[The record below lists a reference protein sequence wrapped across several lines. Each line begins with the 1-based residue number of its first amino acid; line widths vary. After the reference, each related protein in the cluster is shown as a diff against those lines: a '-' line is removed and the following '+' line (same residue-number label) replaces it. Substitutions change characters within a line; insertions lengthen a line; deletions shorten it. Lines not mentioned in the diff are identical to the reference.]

1 MIIITTT
8 RLLEALKRFLS
19 DFLDFSNLFRLLILW
34 QVIPIFIME
43 LSSIELRYL
52 VDEIRNRVIDASSG
66 YYVSSINAITK
77 NSLFLRLHH
86 PLQEDVMLVLSTRGI
101 WITRLKFKPVEE
113 DNSIESIAQKE
124 LERAK
129 LESIEQVGSERI
141 VSLKFR
147 HPDGKIR
154 IVIGEFFGD
163 GNLVICNEGMQI
175 IAILNPI
182 RVRHR
187 TLSVGLRYV
196 YPPARGVDVFNIS
209 LEQIL
214 SLRDGASNLDV
225 LRWIGRNISM
235 PKKFVEEVIT
245 RAGIKVDKNAGDLAD
260 DEVIKIYNTVKEI
273 VNDVSTGGSKH
284 EPIVV
289 LINDKP
295 QEALP
300 IITREASA
308 TGAKMTNNNNKI
320 KKVASYMDAV
330 DEVLSSEI
338 MDIGRSSRTVELD
351 RQIAVLEH
359 DLEEQNKA
367 KETVLQKAAAIRKLA
382 GELMGLSYRENEDI
396 SDVLAANSAS
406 LVTEKGITYI
416 EVSGEQ
422 VKVEQ
427 NLAKTSSMLFVRA
440 KDMERGNVSIE
451 QARTKIIAQ
460 IEKLKNE
467 TAAIHKRVIVKEQ
480 TSREW
485 YERYR
490 WFITTDGFLVIGG
503 RDASSNSALI
513 RKHLTEHDIVFHAE
527 VHGSPFFIIKN
538 AAALATTEEGAI
550 DSSLHQVAKATIS
563 FSRAWKDGLSS
574 ADAYWVL
581 PQQVKKGAP
590 TGQFLPKGSFVI
602 EGKRN
607 YLKGVELRLAIGMMY
622 LNNRETLFCG
632 PEEAIK
638 KYSTFYGVLLQG
650 GMDPMNAAK
659 KVKSEFVK
667 IANENTKIAESIKH
681 MSLDEFVRA
690 LPAGQSRLSFTAKG
704 QQQDTQE
711 AVPTPSVAIEANDR
725 KQQP

>member
-1 MIIITTT
+1 
-8 RLLEALKRFLS
+8 
-19 DFLDFSNLFRLLILW
+19 
-34 QVIPIFIME
+34 ME

-52 VDEIRNRVIDASSG
+52 INEIRSRVISSSSG

-77 NSLFLRLHH
+77 SSLFFRLHH
-86 PLQEDVMLVLSTRGI
+86 PVQEDIMFVLSTRGI

-113 DNSIESIAQKE
+113 NNSLESIAQKE

-129 LESIEQVGSERI
+129 LELIEQVESERI
-141 VSLKFR
+141 ILLRFR
-147 HPDGKIR
+147 HPDGKVR
-154 IVIGEFFGD
+154 IVVGEFFGD
-163 GNLVICNEGMQI
+163 GNLIICNENMQI

-182 RVRHR
+182 HVRHR

-196 YPPARGVDVFNIS
+196 YPPARGVDIFNITIDQM
-209 LEQIL
+209 LA
-214 SLRDGASNLDV
+214 LRDEAKNLDV

-235 PKKFVEEVIT
+235 PKKFVEEVIY
-245 RAGIKVDKNAGDLAD
+245 RAGIQVDKHAAQLSE
-260 DEVIKIYNTVKEI
+260 DEVSKIYDTVKE
-273 VNDVSTGGSKH
+273 VVEEVSTGGNNH
-284 EPIVV
+284 EPIVIM
-289 LINDKP
+289 LNDKP

-300 IITREASA
+300 ILTQEAA
-308 TGAKMTNNNNKI
+308 AAAKIMKKDNI

-338 MDIGRSSRTVELD
+338 MDIGRTSRTVDLD

-382 GELMGLSYRENEDI
+382 GELMTFSYRGSDGI
-396 SDVLAANSAS
+396 ADVLAANSAS
-406 LVTEKGITYI
+406 FVTEKGIKYI

-422 VKVEQ
+422 VKMQ
-427 NLAKTSSMLFVRA
+427 PSLAKASSMLFARA
-440 KDMERGNVSIE
+440 KEMERGNASIE
-451 QARTKIIAQ
+451 EASAKILAQ
-460 IEKLKNE
+460 IEKLRSE

-480 TSREW
+480 ISREW

-490 WFITTDGFLVIGG
+490 WFITTDGLLVIGG

-538 AAALATTEEGAI
+538 AAAFAATQEGTI
-550 DSSLHQVAKATIS
+550 DLSLQQVAQATIS

-574 ADAYWVL
+574 ADAYWVM
-581 PQQVKKGAP
+581 PEQIKKGAP

-607 YLKGVELRLAIGMMY
+607 YLKGIELRLAIGIMQ
-622 LNNRETLFCG
+622 LNNRETLVCG

-638 KYSTFYGVLLQG
+638 KRSIFYAVLLQG

-667 IANENTKIAESIKH
+667 IANDNTKIAESIKH
-681 MSLDEFVRA
+681 ISLDEFVRA
-690 LPAGQSRLSFTAKG
+690 LPTGQSRLSFTMRG
-704 QQQDTQE
+704 QQQLLLQE
-711 AVPTPSVAIEANDR
+711 PPSPSVAVESGD
-725 KQQP
+725 K

>member
-1 MIIITTT
+1 
-8 RLLEALKRFLS
+8 
-19 DFLDFSNLFRLLILW
+19 
-34 QVIPIFIME
+34 ME

-52 VDEIRNRVIDASSG
+52 VNEIRNRVISAASE

-86 PLQEDVMLVLSTRGI
+86 PMQEDVMIVLSTRGI

-113 DNSIESIAQKE
+113 DNSIEHIAQKE

-129 LESIEQVGSERI
+129 LELIEQMGSERI

-154 IVIGEFFGD
+154 IVIGEFFGA
-163 GNLVICNEGMQI
+163 GNLIICNESMQI
-175 IAILNPI
+175 IGILNPI

-187 TLSVGLRYV
+187 TLSVGLRYA
-196 YPPARGVDVFNIS
+196 YPPTRGVDVFNIT
-209 LEQIL
+209 LEQML
-214 SLRDGASNLDV
+214 SLRDIAENLDV

-235 PKKFVEEVIT
+235 PKKLVEEVIN
-245 RAGIKVDKNAGDLAD
+245 RAGIKVRKNAGELSD
-260 DEVIKIYNTVKEI
+260 DEVTKIYSTVKEI
-273 VNDVSTGGSKH
+273 VNDVSISGKKH

-300 IITREASA
+300 IITQEAA
-308 TGAKMTNNNNKI
+308 AAAAKMANNSKI

-338 MDIGRSSRTVELD
+338 MDIGRNSRTVELD
-351 RQIAVLEH
+351 RQISVLEH
-359 DLEEQNKA
+359 DLQEQNKA

-382 GELMGLSYRENEDI
+382 GELMRLSYRGSEGI
-396 SDVLAANSAS
+396 ADVLAANSAS
-406 LVTEKGITYI
+406 FVTEKGIAYI
-416 EVSGEQ
+416 EVAGEQ
-422 VKVEQ
+422 VKMQ
-427 NLAKTSSMLFVRA
+427 QSLAKASSMLFERA
-440 KDMERGNVSIE
+440 KEMERGNASIE
-451 QARTKIIAQ
+451 EARTKILAQ
-460 IEKLKNE
+460 IEKLRSE

-480 TSREW
+480 VFREW

-490 WFITTDGFLVIGG
+490 WFITTDGLLVIGG

-538 AAALATTEEGAI
+538 AAAFAATKEGTI
-550 DSSLHQVAKATIS
+550 DSSLHQVAQATIS

-581 PQQVKKGAP
+581 PQQVKRGAP

-602 EGKRN
+602 EGKRS
-607 YLKGVELRLAIGMMY
+607 YLKGVELRLAIGIMY
-622 LNNRETLFCG
+622 LNNRETLLCG

-638 KYSTFYGVLLQG
+638 KYSIFYGVLLQG

-659 KVKSEFVK
+659 KVKSEFIK
-667 IANENTKIAESIKH
+667 IATENTKIAESVKR

-690 LPAGQSRLSFTAKG
+690 LPTGQSRLSFTARG
-704 QQQDTQE
+704 EQHVLQE
-711 AVPTPSVAIEANDR
+711 AVSTPPVAIEAGD
-725 KQQP
+725 KQQ